1 MKQVEFKVMV
11 TFPHL
16 LKEKILEFN
25 KLNKTDFRIKEIIE
39 DEVPF
44 CVITGNKISQTQIF
58 NLGYSLAVKQYTLK
72 NEGKL
77 DW

>member
-11 TFPHL
+11 TFAHL
-16 LKEKILEFN
+16 LEEKILEFN
-25 KLNKTDFRIKEIIE
+25 ELNKTDFRIKEIIQ

-44 CVITGNKISQTQIF
+44 CVITGNEISHTQIF
-58 NLGYSLAVKQYTLK
+58 NLGYSLAVKQYRLK
-72 NEGKL
+72 KEGKL